1 MNLGTYGNFSFSGIT
16 NAEEKEESQS
26 GLVKRRRDLDELAY
40 EVLQIVIDQLPPTME
55 ADDISEQKKT
65 QEKINDII
73 SNIIFEQKRHLSF
86 ADKQKVNQAVMNEVY
101 QFGPISDLLNDD
113 TITEIMVNGPLDI
126 FVERKGKIIKTEN
139 EFRDDKHVMHI
150 IDKIISPLG
159 RRVDESSPLVDARL
173 PDGSRVNIIIPPL
186 AVKGPSITIRK
197 FSKDPL
203 TTNDLITFGALNGDI
218 AEFLRLCVKGRINVL
233 VSGGTGSGKTTLLNV
248 LSSYIPEDERIVT
261 IEDAAEVQLQQAH
274 VVTLESRPANIEGN
288 GRITIRDL
296 VVNSLRM
303 RPDRIIVGEV
313 RGGEALD
320 MLQAMNTGH
329 DGSLTTIHANS
340 PRDSLS
346 RLETMV
352 MMSGVELPSRAIREQ
367 VASAIDLIIQV
378 ERMVDGSRKV
388 TKISEIIGLEGEV
401 VTLQDIFLFHQMG
414 FDEHGNVKGKHKAT
428 GIMPGF
434 MEKIKAHGENIPPSL
449 FKPVGTPNTD
459 PFRKGL

>member
-1 MNLGTYGNFSFSGIT
+1 MNLGTYGNFSFSGRT
-16 NAEEKEESQS
+16 NSEEKEESQS

-40 EVLQIVIDQLPPTME
+40 EVLQIVIDQLPPTKE

-73 SNIIFEQKRHLSF
+73 SNIIFEQKRHLSY
-86 ADKQKVNQAVMNEVY
+86 ADKQKVNQSVMNEVY

-218 AEFLRLCVKGRINVL
+218 AEFLRLCVKGRINIL

-449 FKPVGTPNTD
+449 FKPVGTPNMD